1 MAFLQQGIMASLGQ
15 PPTAPTAREPRTYFS
30 SKRAQRQLGL
40 FFAGAGFSI
49 ATLLITRRALIRR
62 YKATLPKFYH
72 PSNGPGPEINGSLEA
87 AEALSLATINV
98 FSVGMM
104 GVGGLLYAFDIST
117 VADMR
122 RDVRSRMGLDGIQTD
137 QEAEEEIEELFASI
151 LEKKLGKDTGMDIAN
166 KAMELAKKNE
176 EAAKK
181 KEEMAK
187 EKEKDEK
194 S

>member
-1 MAFLQQGIMASLGQ
+1 M
-15 PPTAPTAREPRTYFS
+15 
-30 SKRAQRQLGL
+30 
-40 FFAGAGFSI
+40 
-49 ATLLITRRALIRR
+49 
-62 YKATLPKFYH
+62 
-72 PSNGPGPEINGSLEA
+72 EA

-122 RDVRSRMGLDGIQTD
+122 RDVRTRMGLEGIQTD
-137 QEAEEEIEELFASI
+137 QEAEEEIEELFASL

-187 EKEKDEK
+187 EKEEK